1 MQKCCASYISWYHT
15 VVSHLSRIPDGNWDT
30 LHCSCTI
37 MLVGFGSLLH
47 YQWDHFHFQLS
58 IYSFEQQQR
67 NQMNYLRSW
76 QSRGLHWIVVL
87 TPVSVAPALLV
98 ISLVFPSAL
107 LQRWF
112 ISLLYKPP
120 WTPAYYLPLWISWG
134 WVSPFVES
142 SESLIVWR
150 GVWMFP
156 YPGLSL
162 AFPGAPFP
170 PFTVYMLIYLT
181 WCACCK

>member
-1 MQKCCASYISWYHT
+1 MSWSQVSLGVI
-15 VVSHLSRIPDGNWDT
+15 VVSLTPAHQGGVRLWSPPQPSPVCHDSPAA
-30 LHCSCTI
+30 H
-37 MLVGFGSLLH
+37 H
-47 YQWDHFHFQLS
+47 QWFPLA
-58 IYSFEQQQR
+58 
-67 NQMNYLRSW
+67 YLRSW